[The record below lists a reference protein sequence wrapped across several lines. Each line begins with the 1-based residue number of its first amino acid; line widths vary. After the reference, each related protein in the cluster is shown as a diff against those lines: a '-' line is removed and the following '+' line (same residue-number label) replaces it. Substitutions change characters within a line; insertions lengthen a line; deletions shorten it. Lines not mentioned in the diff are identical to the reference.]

1 MRAAML
7 ALKHRWYGHFRN
19 QFSAL
24 FHHEGG
30 LSALEFALIAPAF
43 VIGFLTAMDLG
54 LAAHQHMTMDHILR
68 AGAQSAMSDP
78 GVTNVLNIL
87 NIAAAQNFTVD
98 GSSPSNGKPLLT
110 LTANRYCACPD
121 TMTPTNDCSIICKVP
136 KPALAFYSLRAER
149 VYDGIFVPPFTLAP
163 KLEVQVR

>member
-1 MRAAML
+1 ML
-7 ALKHRWYGHFRN
+7 ARKNQWYCYTRN
-19 QFSAL
+19 QLSAL
-24 FHHEGG
+24 FHDEGG
-30 LSALEFALIAPAF
+30 LSALEFALIAPVF
-43 VIGFLTAMDLG
+43 VISFLTAMDLG
-54 LAAHQHMTMDHILR
+54 LAAHQRMTMDHILR

-78 GVTNVLNIL
+78 SVTNVLNIL

-98 GSSPSNGKPLLT
+98 GSSPSSGKPLLT
-110 LTANRYCACPD
+110 LAVNRYCACPD
-121 TMTPTNDCSIICKVP
+121 TMLPTNNCSIICEVP